1 MVDVCIIGAGV
12 SGCSIARE
20 LSKYDIKTVVV
31 EKEPDVCEGT
41 SKANS
46 GIVHA
51 GFDAEPGSLKAKLN
65 AEGNRKMEE
74 LSKELD
80 FSFKRNGSMVICKD
94 RESIPKLEK
103 LLEKGRINGVSGL
116 SIISGDEARKIE
128 PNLSEGVVAA
138 LLVPTGGIVCP
149 FELTIALAENA
160 FVNGVEFMF
169 DNTVTG
175 IKREA
180 DHYTVVTDKQEIEA
194 KVVINAAGVYADKI
208 HEMVSTQPMHITARR
223 GQYCLYDKACGD
235 MVSHTIFQLPTAL
248 GKGVLFT
255 PTVHGNLLVGPT
267 AEDIDDK
274 EGTCT
279 TAAGLSEARTKAA
292 ESVAKMP
299 AGRQM
304 ITCFSGL
311 RAHEDGDDFIIGEA
325 EDAEN
330 FIDVAGIESPGLSCA
345 PVIGAFVADM
355 VLPVFGNPKQKEGF
369 IAKRKGIPHVA
380 LLPEE
385 EREKLIK
392 ENSAY
397 SVIVCRCEMI
407 TEGEILDAI
416 HRPLG
421 AKSMDGIKRRTR
433 AGMGRCQAG
442 FCTPRTVD
450 LISRELNIPME
461 EVIKSGRESHVL

>member
-12 SGCSIARE
+12 SGCSVARE
-20 LSKYDIKTVVV
+20 LSKYDLKTVVV
-31 EKEPDVCEGT
+31 EKAPDVCEGT

-65 AEGNRKMEE
+65 VEGNKKMEE
-74 LSKELD
+74 LSRELD
-80 FSFKRNGSMVICKD
+80 FSFKRNGSMVICK
-94 RESIPKLEK
+94 EKEGIPRLEK
-103 LLEKGRINGVSGL
+103 LLEKGRINGVAGL
-116 SIISGDEARKIE
+116 SIISGDEARKME
-128 PNLSEGVVAA
+128 PNLSKGVIRA

-160 FVNGVEFMF
+160 NVNGVEFFF
-169 DNTVTG
+169 DNCVTD
-175 IKREA
+175 IKHEGDR
-180 DHYTVVTDKQEIEA
+180 YRVITDKQEIEA

-208 HEMVSTQPMHITARR
+208 HAMVSTHPMHITARR
-223 GQYCLYDKACGD
+223 GQYCLYDKACGT

-274 EGTCT
+274 EGTNT
-279 TAAGLSEARTKAA
+279 TASGLSEAKTKAA
-292 ESVAKMP
+292 DSVENMP

-304 ITCFSGL
+304 ITSFSGL
-311 RAHEDGDDFIIGEA
+311 RAHEDGDDFIIGEP

-345 PVIGAFVADM
+345 PVIGSFVADM
-355 VLPVFGNPKQKEGF
+355 VLPVFNNPKEKPNF
-369 IAKRKGIPHVA
+369 IAKRTGIPHVA
-380 LLPEE
+380 LLPKEE
-385 EREKLIK
+385 KEKLIK

-442 FCTPRTVD
+442 FCTPRTVE
-450 LISRELNIPME
+450 LISRELGIPME
-461 EVIKSGRESHVL
+461 EVIKSGRDSHVL